1 MIELSSF
8 EIDYVISED
17 VPLLDLT
24 SLVLQLEGDGIISF
38 VFREN
43 GVVCGT
49 EEVEK
54 IFEKFNIEVL
64 HKKRSGEFGRKGEEI
79 LKGRGKASDIH
90 KVWKVSLKI
99 LEYMSGIATNTY
111 NFVSKA
117 KSVNPDITVST
128 TRKYMPF
135 TKKLVMK
142 AIISGGAVPHRVSL
156 SDTILIFKEH
166 LMFVGFENVVNNF
179 ERLKKKSGGKTI
191 GIEVETK
198 EEAFICIEKGFD
210 FVQLDKWHFEDIKQV
225 VEFRNKLN
233 SKTLIAAAGG
243 ININNVEDYAK
254 TGVDIIVTT
263 SLYWGKPLDI
273 KTKIEKV

>member
-8 EIDYVISED
+8 EIDYILAED
-17 VPLLDLT
+17 IPLLDLT
-24 SLVLQLEGDGIISF
+24 SFVLQLEGEGIISF
-38 VFREN
+38 ILREN
-43 GVVCGT
+43 GIISGT

-54 IFEKFNIEVL
+54 VFEKFNLEVL
-64 HKKRSGEFGRKGEEI
+64 YKKRSGEFGWKGEEI
-79 LKGRGKASDIH
+79 FKGKGKAADIH
-90 KVWKVSLKI
+90 KVWKVSLNI
-99 LEYMSGIATNTY
+99 LEYMSGIATHTY
-111 NFVSKA
+111 NFISKA